1 MDASYLI
8 LMAVAEMA
16 RSIYANISQEK
27 MELLTFLKT
36 NEELRNNEEGKN
48 QERFQERI
56 EVS

>member
-1 MDASYLI
+1 
-8 LMAVAEMA
+8 MAVAEMA